1 MKILSLAF
9 ASLFLLGSCQKIDQL
24 TQFDL
29 SFDETAVIPSL
40 IGLNLPLN
48 IPTPNISTNAES
60 TLEMNNT
67 HKDMVE
73 SVRLKTLQLTLT
85 NPVNGDFNFLK
96 SIQIYMSADGLDE
109 ILVASLTDIPSNV
122 GNTLTL
128 TPIDVELMEYVLL
141 DQVDLRVKTVTD
153 ELITTAH
160 QINIHSVF
168 RVDAKILG
176 L

>member
-1 MKILSLAF
+1 M
-9 ASLFLLGSCQKIDQL
+9 
-24 TQFDL
+24 
-29 SFDETAVIPSL
+29 SFDETTVIPSL

-128 TPIDVELMEYVLL
+128 APIDVELMEYVLL